1 MAVPWL
7 FGATPASM
15 PTTEGQIA
23 TQPPSRGLI
32 TVSIMLATI
41 MQAIDTTIA
50 NVALP
55 SMQGGMSATQDQ
67 ISWVLTSYI
76 VAAAI
81 MTPVTGVLA
90 ARLGRKKVFLT
101 SVVGFTVASMLCGAS
116 TSLTQIVLFRLL
128 QGVFGAGLVPLSQA
142 VLLDTYPRERHGSAM
157 AIWGL
162 GVMVGPIIG
171 PSLGGFLTE
180 YYNWR
185 WVFYINLP
193 VGIIAFLGIMASVP
207 ESKLNLS
214 RGFDYFGFVLL
225 SFSIGALQLLLDR
238 GQSLDWFSSREIVV
252 ETVATV
258 LFLYMFLVHMFSAEN
273 PFIQPKM
280 FADRNFVVGLIYI
293 FIIGTTLY
301 ATLALLPPFMQH
313 LMGFPVVTTGYVL
326 APRGIGTMVAMMLVG
341 RLIGKIDTRLLILTG
356 LSCTVISLFIMGHFT
371 TEVSIPEIVL
381 TGIIQ
386 GLGFG
391 FVFVPLSTSTFATLP
406 THFRTEGASM
416 YSLMRNIGSSIG
428 ISVVVTLLAR
438 NTQVNHAILA
448 EMIQPFRLPLAPA
461 SLPKVWDWTTASGVV
476 ALNGEVTRQALS
488 IAYLTDFKLIM
499 WITIASIP
507 LLLVLR
513 RKSGK

>member
-1 MAVPWL
+1 MVA
-7 FGATPASM
+7 A
-15 PTTEGQIA
+15 QIQTA
-23 TQPPSRGLI
+23 EQTSSRGMI
-32 TVSIMLATI
+32 TVSIMLATV

-90 ARLGRKKVFLT
+90 ARLGRKRVFLA

-116 TSLTQIVLFRLL
+116 TSLTEIVLFRLL

-142 VLLDTYPRERHGSAM
+142 VLLDTYPLEKHGSAM

-171 PSLGGFLTE
+171 PSLGGYLTE

-193 VGIIAFLGIMASVP
+193 VGIIAFAGIMASVP
-207 ESKLNLS
+207 ESKRS
-214 RGFDYFGFVLL
+214 SAGGFDYLGFILL
-225 SFSIGALQLLLDR
+225 SCAIGALQLMLDR
-238 GQSLDWFSSREIVV
+238 GQSLDWFSSLEIVIESV
-252 ETVATV
+252 VV
-258 LFLYMFLVHMFSAEN
+258 LLCLYMFLVHTFTAEH
-273 PFIQPKM
+273 PFIQPSM
-280 FADRNFVVGLIYI
+280 FADRNFIVGLIYI

-301 ATLALLPPFMQH
+301 ATLALLPPFMQQM
-313 LMGFPVVTTGYVL
+313 MGFPVVTTGYAL
-326 APRGIGTMVAMMLVG
+326 APRGMGTMVAMMLVG
-341 RLIGKIDTRLLILTG
+341 RLIGRVDIRLLILTG
-356 LSCTVISLFIMGHFT
+356 LSLTILSLFIMGGFT
-371 TEVSIPEIVL
+371 TEVSVSTIVW
-381 TGIIQ
+381 TGVIQ

-406 THFRTEGASM
+406 AHFRNEGTSM

-428 ISVVVTLLAR
+428 ISMVVTLLAR
-438 NTQVNHAILA
+438 NTQVNHASLA
-448 EMIQPFRLPLAPA
+448 ATMQPFRPALAPEN
-461 SLPKVWDWTTASGVV
+461 LPKIWDWTTTAGTV
-476 ALNGEVTRQALS
+476 ALNGEVTRQALT
-488 IAYLTDFKLIM
+488 IAYLNDFRLIM

-507 LLLVLR
+507 LLLILR
-513 RKSGK
+513 RKAA

>member
-1 MAVPWL
+1 MSG
-7 FGATPASM
+7 FG
-15 PTTEGQIA
+15 
-23 TQPPSRGLI
+23 TQLADQEPSRGLI
-32 TVSIMLATI
+32 TISIMLATI

-90 ARLGRKKVFLT
+90 ARVGRKKVFLA
-101 SVVGFTVASMLCGAS
+101 SVVGFTLASMLCGAS

-128 QGVFGAGLVPLSQA
+128 QGAFGAGLVPLSQA

-171 PSLGGFLTE
+171 PSLGGYLTE

-185 WVFYINLP
+185 WVFYINFP
-193 VGIIAFLGIMASVP
+193 IGIIAFTGILASVP
-207 ESKLNLS
+207 ESKLNS
-214 RGFDYFGFVLL
+214 GRGFDYFGFVLL
-225 SFSIGALQLLLDR
+225 SLAIGALQLLLDR
-238 GQSLDWFSSREIVV
+238 GQSLDWFSSREIII

-258 LFLYMFLVHMFSAEN
+258 LFLYMFLVHTFTSDN
-273 PFIQPKM
+273 PFIQPSM
-280 FADRNFVVGLIYI
+280 FADPNFVVGLIFI

-301 ATLALLPPFMQH
+301 ATLALLPPFMQQ
-313 LMGFPVVTTGYVL
+313 LMGFPVVTTGFVL
-326 APRGIGTMVAMMLVG
+326 APRGMGTMVAMMVVG
-341 RLIGKIDTRLLILTG
+341 RLVGKVDTRLLIFTG
-356 LSCTVISLFIMGHFT
+356 LSLTVLALFMMGQFT
-371 TEVSIPEIVL
+371 AEVSIPVIVW

-406 THFRTEGASM
+406 AHFRTEGTAM

-428 ISVVVTLLAR
+428 ISIVVTLLAR
-438 NTQVNHAILA
+438 NTQVNHATLA
-448 EMIQPFRLPLAPA
+448 ELMQPFRAALAPDN
-461 SLPKVWDWTTASGVV
+461 LPSIWNWTTTSGTV
-476 ALNGEVTRQALS
+476 ALNGEVTRQALT
-488 IAYLTDFKLIM
+488 IAYLNDFKLIM
-499 WITIASIP
+499 WITVASMP
-507 LLLVLR
+507 LLLILR
-513 RKSGK
+513 RKAREEHA

>member
-1 MAVPWL
+1 MA
-7 FGATPASM
+7 ASAV
-15 PTTEGQIA
+15 QIA
-23 TQPPSRGLI
+23 DQSPSRGLI

-90 ARLGRKKVFLT
+90 ARLGRKRVFLA
-101 SVVGFTVASMLCGAS
+101 SVAGFTVASMLCGAS

-128 QGVFGAGLVPLSQA
+128 QGAFGAGLVPLSQA
-142 VLLDTYPRERHGSAM
+142 VLLDTYPREKHGSAM

-171 PSLGGFLTE
+171 PSLGGYLTE

-193 VGIIAFLGIMASVP
+193 VGLIAFSGIMASVP
-207 ESKLNLS
+207 ESKRNS
-214 RGFDYFGFVLL
+214 GRGFDYFGFILL
-225 SFSIGALQLLLDR
+225 SLAIGALQLLLDR
-238 GQSLDWFSSREIVV
+238 GQSLDWFSSREIVI

-258 LFLYMFLVHMFSAEN
+258 LFLYMFLVHTFSAEN
-273 PFIQPKM
+273 PFIQPSM
-280 FADRNFVVGLIYI
+280 FADRNFVIGLIFI
-293 FIIGTTLY
+293 FIIGTTLF
-301 ATLALLPPFMQH
+301 ATLALLPPFMQQ

-326 APRGIGTMVAMMLVG
+326 APRGMGTMVAMMLVG
-341 RLIGKIDTRLLILTG
+341 RLVGKIDTRLLIFTG
-356 LSCTVISLFIMGHFT
+356 LCLTVLALFIMGQFT
-371 TEVSIPEIVL
+371 TEVSIPVIVW

-406 THFRTEGASM
+406 PHFRTEGTAM

-438 NTQVNHAILA
+438 NTQVNHATLA
-448 EMIQPFRLPLAPA
+448 ETIHPFRLPLAPEN
-461 SLPKVWDWTTASGVV
+461 LPQAWDWTTTTGAV
-476 ALNGEVTRQALS
+476 ALNGEITRQALT
-488 IAYLTDFKLIM
+488 IAYLNDFKLIM
-499 WITIASIP
+499 WITLASIP

-513 RKSGK
+513 RKTGEQQT

>member
-1 MAVPWL
+1 MSAAAEFPEQ
-7 FGATPASM
+7 PA
-15 PTTEGQIA
+15 
-23 TQPPSRGLI
+23 SRGLI
-32 TVSIMLATI
+32 TISIMLATI

-90 ARLGRKKVFLT
+90 GRLGRKKVFLA

-116 TSLTQIVLFRLL
+116 ASLGQIVFFRLL

-142 VLLDTYPRERHGSAM
+142 VLLDTYPREKHGSAM

-171 PSLGGFLTE
+171 PSLGGYLTE

-193 VGIIAFLGIMASVP
+193 VGLIAFAGIMASVP
-207 ESKLNLS
+207 ESRLNGS

-225 SFSIGALQLLLDR
+225 SLAIGALQLLLDR
-238 GQSLDWFSSREIVV
+238 GQSLDWFASREIVI

-258 LFLYMFLVHMFSAEN
+258 LFLYMFLVHTFSAES
-273 PFIQPKM
+273 PFIQPAM

-301 ATLALLPPFMQH
+301 ATLALLPPFMQQ
-313 LMGFPVVTTGYVL
+313 LMGFPVVTTGFVL
-326 APRGIGTMVAMMLVG
+326 APRGMGTMVAMMLVG
-341 RLIGKIDTRLLILTG
+341 RLVGRVDTRLLIFTG
-356 LSCTVISLFIMGHFT
+356 LSLTVLALFLMGQFT
-371 TEVSIPEIVL
+371 AEVSIPLIVT

-406 THFRTEGASM
+406 PHFRTEGTAM

-428 ISVVVTLLAR
+428 ISIVVTLLAR
-438 NTQVNHAILA
+438 NTQVNHANLA
-448 EMIQPFRLPLAPA
+448 EAMQPFRLALSPENLPA
-461 SLPKVWDWTTASGVV
+461 VWNWTTTVGAA
-476 ALNGEVTRQALS
+476 ALNGEVTRQALT
-488 IAYLTDFKLIM
+488 IAYLNDFRLIM
-499 WITIASIP
+499 WITVASMP

-513 RKSGK
+513 RKAGK

>member
-1 MAVPWL
+1 MSTSQA
-7 FGATPASM
+7 
-15 PTTEGQIA
+15 QIA
-23 TQPPSRGLI
+23 GQSRARGLI

-90 ARLGRKKVFLT
+90 ARLGRKKVFLI
-101 SVVGFTVASMLCGAS
+101 SVVGFTVASMLCGAA

-142 VLLDTYPRERHGSAM
+142 VLLDTYPREKHGSAM

-171 PSLGGFLTE
+171 PSLGGYLTE

-185 WVFYINLP
+185 WVFYLNLP
-193 VGIIAFLGIMASVP
+193 IGLIAFSGILAFVP
-207 ESKLNLS
+207 ESKINKA
-214 RGFDYFGFVLL
+214 RGFDYFGFALL
-225 SFSIGALQLLLDR
+225 SLAIGALQLLLDR
-238 GQSLDWFSSREIVV
+238 GQSLDWFSSREIVI
-252 ETVATV
+252 ETVTTV
-258 LFLYMFLVHMFSAEN
+258 LCLYMFIVHTLSAKN
-273 PFIQPKM
+273 PFIQPGM

-293 FIIGTTLY
+293 FVIGTTLY
-301 ATLALLPPFMQH
+301 ATLALLPPFMQQ
-313 LMGFPVVTTGYVL
+313 LMKFPVVTTGYVL
-326 APRGIGTMVAMMLVG
+326 APRGMGTMVAMMLVG
-341 RLIGKIDTRLLILTG
+341 RLVGKVDTRLLILTG
-356 LSCTVISLFIMGHFT
+356 LSLTVLSLFIMGHFT
-371 TEVSIPEIVL
+371 TEVSIPVIAW
-381 TGIIQ
+381 TGVIQ

-391 FVFVPLSTSTFATLP
+391 FVFVPLSTSTFATLAP
-406 THFRTEGASM
+406 HFRTEGTSM

-438 NTQVNHAILA
+438 NTQINHASLA
-448 EMIQPFRLPLAPA
+448 ETMQPFRVALAPEN
-461 SLPKVWDWTTASGVV
+461 LPKIWDWTTTAGTV
-476 ALNGEVTRQALS
+476 ALNAEVTRQALT
-488 IAYLTDFKLIM
+488 IAYLDDFKLIM

-513 RKSGK
+513 RKAS

>member
-1 MAVPWL
+1 MSAAEVQMDDPL
-7 FGATPASM
+7 LP
-15 PTTEGQIA
+15 
-23 TQPPSRGLI
+23 RGLI
-32 TVSIMLATI
+32 TISIMLATI

-90 ARLGRKKVFLT
+90 ARMGRKKVFLI

-142 VLLDTYPRERHGSAM
+142 VLLDTYPKEKHGSAM

-171 PSLGGFLTE
+171 PSLGGYLTE

-193 VGIIAFLGIMASVP
+193 VGLIAFAGIMAFVP
-207 ESKLNLS
+207 ETKVNSG

-225 SFSIGALQLLLDR
+225 SLAIGALQLLLDR
-238 GQSLDWFSSREIVV
+238 GQSLDWFASREIVC
-252 ETVATV
+252 ETVVTM
-258 LFLYMFLVHMFSAEN
+258 LCLYMFLVHTFTAKN
-273 PFIQPKM
+273 TFIQPGM

-301 ATLALLPPFMQH
+301 ATLALLPPFMQQ
-313 LMGFPVVTTGYVL
+313 LMKLPVVTTGYVL
-326 APRGIGTMVAMMLVG
+326 APRGVGTMVAMMLVG
-341 RLIGKIDTRLLILTG
+341 RLIGRIDTRLLIFSG
-356 LSCTVISLFIMGHFT
+356 LSLTVASLFIMGHFT
-371 TEVSIPEIVL
+371 TEVSIPVIVY
-381 TGIIQ
+381 TGVIQ

-391 FVFVPLSTSTFATLP
+391 FVFVPLSTSTFSTLP
-406 THFRTEGASM
+406 AHFRTEGTSM

-438 NTQVNHAILA
+438 NTQINHVVLA
-448 EMIQPFRLPLAPA
+448 ETIQPFRLPVAPEN
-461 SLPKVWDWTTASGVV
+461 LPKIWDWTTTTGTV
-476 ALNGEVTRQALS
+476 ALNGEVTRQALT
-488 IAYLTDFKLIM
+488 IAYLNDFRLIM
-499 WITIASIP
+499 WITIASMP
-507 LLLVLR
+507 LLLVLK
-513 RKSGK
+513 RKARA

>member
-1 MAVPWL
+1 MPAAGVQAVDQ
-7 FGATPASM
+7 APA
-15 PTTEGQIA
+15 
-23 TQPPSRGLI
+23 RGLI

-116 TSLTQIVLFRLL
+116 VSLTEIVFFRLL
-128 QGVFGAGLVPLSQA
+128 QGIFGAGLVPLSQA
-142 VLLDTYPRERHGSAM
+142 VLLDTYPREKHGSAM

-171 PSLGGFLTE
+171 PSLGGYLTE

-193 VGIIAFLGIMASVP
+193 IGLIAFAGIMASVP
-207 ESKLNLS
+207 ESKTDSGRN
-214 RGFDYFGFVLL
+214 FDYFGFVLL
-225 SFSIGALQLLLDR
+225 SCAIGALQLMLDR
-238 GQSLDWFSSREIVV
+238 GQSLDWFSSLEIVI
-252 ETVATV
+252 ECVATL
-258 LFLYMFLVHMFSAEN
+258 LFLYMFLVHTFSADQ
-273 PFIQPKM
+273 PFIQPSM

-293 FIIGTTLY
+293 FIIGITLY
-301 ATLALLPPFMQH
+301 ATLALLPPFMQQM
-313 LMGFPVVTTGYVL
+313 MGFPVVTTGYVL
-326 APRGIGTMVAMMLVG
+326 APRGMGTMFAMMLVG
-341 RLIGKIDTRLLILTG
+341 RLIGRVDIRLLILTG
-356 LSCTVISLFIMGHFT
+356 LSLTILALFIMGHFT
-371 TEVSIPEIVL
+371 TEVSIPVIVW
-381 TGIIQ
+381 TGVIQ

-406 THFRTEGASM
+406 PHFRNEGTSM

-428 ISVVVTLLAR
+428 ISVVVTMLAR
-438 NTQVNHAILA
+438 NTQINHAFLA
-448 EMIQPFRLPLAPA
+448 ETMQPFRPALAPEN
-461 SLPKVWDWTTASGVV
+461 LPQIWDWTTTAGTV
-476 ALNGEVTRQALS
+476 ALNGEVTRQALT
-488 IAYLTDFKLIM
+488 IAYLNDFRLIM
-499 WITIASIP
+499 WITVASIP
-507 LLLVLR
+507 LLLILK
-513 RKSGK
+513 RKAG

>member
-1 MAVPWL
+1 MVAAKVRTADP
-7 FGATPASM
+7 AT
-15 PTTEGQIA
+15 
-23 TQPPSRGLI
+23 SRGLI
-32 TVSIMLATI
+32 TLSIMLATV

-90 ARLGRKKVFLT
+90 ARLGRKRVFLT
-101 SVVGFTVASMLCGAS
+101 SVVGFTVASMFCGAS
-116 TSLTQIVLFRLL
+116 TSLTEIVMFRLL

-142 VLLDTYPRERHGSAM
+142 VLLDTYPREKHGSAM

-171 PSLGGFLTE
+171 PSLGGYLTE

-193 VGIIAFLGIMASVP
+193 IGLIALAGISVSVP
-207 ESKLNLS
+207 ESARS
-214 RGFDYFGFVLL
+214 SEGGFDYFGFILL
-225 SFSIGALQLLLDR
+225 SCAVGALQLMLDR
-238 GQSLDWFSSREIVV
+238 GQSLDWFSSQEIVIESV
-252 ETVATV
+252 VV
-258 LFLYMFLVHMFSAEN
+258 LLCLYMFLVHTLSAEH
-273 PFIQPKM
+273 PFIQPSM
-280 FADRNFVVGLIYI
+280 FADRNFIVGLIYI

-301 ATLALLPPFMQH
+301 ATLALLPPFMQQM
-313 LMGFPVVTTGYVL
+313 MGFPVVTTGFVL
-326 APRGIGTMVAMMLVG
+326 APRGMGTMVAMMLVG
-341 RLIGKIDTRLLILTG
+341 RLIGRVDTRLLIFIG
-356 LSCTVISLFIMGHFT
+356 LSLTILALFIMSGFT
-371 TEVSIPEIVL
+371 TEVSIPTIVW
-381 TGIIQ
+381 TGVIQ

-406 THFRTEGASM
+406 AHFRNEGTSM

-428 ISVVVTLLAR
+428 ISMVVTLLAR
-438 NTQVNHAILA
+438 NTQVNHASLA
-448 EMIQPFRLPLAPA
+448 ETMQPFRPALAPEN
-461 SLPKVWDWTTASGVV
+461 LPEIWDWTTTAGTV
-476 ALNGEVTRQALS
+476 ALNGEVTRQALT
-488 IAYLTDFKLIM
+488 IAYLNDFRLIM

-507 LLLVLR
+507 LLLILR
-513 RKSGK
+513 RRTR